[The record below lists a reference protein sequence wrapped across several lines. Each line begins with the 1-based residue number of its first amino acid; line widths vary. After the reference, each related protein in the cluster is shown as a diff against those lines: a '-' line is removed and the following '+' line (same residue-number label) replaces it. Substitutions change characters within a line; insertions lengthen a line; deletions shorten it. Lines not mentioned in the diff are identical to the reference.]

1 MVIDKRISPLL
12 LMRSL
17 VDRLRSDSLLRNSV
31 FIMSSTVI
39 TSGIGYLYWVIAARL
54 YSAHDL
60 GLGSAFL
67 SIMTLTST
75 FANVGIGSAL
85 IQILP
90 QRKAGHEWSLTLN
103 ASMAMGILVSL
114 FGGIIGATVL
124 PLLSP
129 QFAIVNIY
137 TSSGLILIVGVAVWT
152 VVSLLD
158 QIFVAE
164 RATGKMAIR
173 NTVFALLKLL
183 LMVPLIQMGGL
194 GVFSSW
200 ILAGAATVIFA
211 GLVLIPRLKRDYR
224 FVIRGM
230 GKQIRSMFSL
240 FAGHH
245 FISIGGM
252 LPEYILP
259 VFVSVRLSVTDNA
272 YFYTTWMMGSVFF
285 MVSPSVAASLFSE
298 GSHVARDV
306 AQKARASLIIIG
318 VLLGPILL
326 VCLVGGRYIMSFF
339 GPSYPEHGFSL
350 LIILAV
356 SAVPDAITNIY
367 VSVLRVRGR
376 LRFAAV
382 LNLTMAAITLGLGWI
397 LLAPLGIAGAGW
409 AWLIA
414 QSTGSLMVGVDI
426 LISRGHE
433 TWWNKNLT
441 PEASLLQQLT
451 GGHEVPANM
460 IGEAVWLMET
470 SPLPAINQNY
480 SGTEAISLIDTLLLP
495 AMKLTAKRQFVTIGG
510 KSKLN
515 RQEENSMIEQEL
527 SRSTLE
533 RNNPSKRRH
542 SHKLKPIQLRSY
554 PPHPGHI
561 PVTDPPSG
569 ESQFLE
575 KMRDDSAISEIKGP

>member
-1 MVIDKRISPLL
+1 MVVDKRISPLL
-12 LMRSL
+12 LIRSL

-60 GLGSAFL
+60 GLGSAFI

-114 FGGIIGATVL
+114 FGGIIGTIVL

-129 QFAIVNIY
+129 QFAIVNVY

-152 VVSLLD
+152 VVTLLD

-230 GKQIRSMFSL
+230 GKQVQSMFSL

-306 AQKARASLIIIG
+306 AQKARASLVIIG

-326 VCLVGGRYIMSFF
+326 VCLVGGRYIMSLF
-339 GPSYPEHGFSL
+339 GPSYPEHGLSL

-433 TWWNKNLT
+433 TWLDKMPTQKL
-441 PEASLLQQLT
+441 PLIQQLI
-451 GGHEVPANM
+451 GGHDVPAHM
-460 IGEAVWLMET
+460 VKEAVWLMET

-480 SGTEAISLIDTLLLP
+480 SGTEAISLIDTLLVP
-495 AMKLTAKRQFVTIGG
+495 AMKLTAKRQFVRIGG
-510 KSKLN
+510 ESKLGS
-515 RQEENSMIEQEL
+515 QKENDIV
-527 SRSTLE
+527 E
-533 RNNPSKRRH
+533 RERPHSNGHSKRRH

-561 PVTDPPSG
+561 PVTDLPSV

-575 KMRDDSAISEIKGP
+575 KMRDDSTISEIKGP